1 MTCPLGLWP
10 WFDGAGL
17 LSFEAADVPTGS
29 LIKRGPGLMAG
40 CKPGECHQMRAV
52 DDLPPGFVAL
62 V

>member
-17 LSFEAADVPTGS
+17 LSFDEAADVPTKS
-29 LIKRGPGLMAG
+29 LIKRGPG
-40 CKPGECHQMRAV
+40 CCR
-52 DDLPPGFVAL
+52 VAR